1 VLSDGTRVHAL
12 EDVVNVNVETFKASN
27 STARHCLKGWRADAI
42 ERFERADDASVRKLP
57 AYLLGAWLGDGTM
70 GKAALS
76 KPMCNMVAA
85 WIEYGRKIGYRV
97 TEQKQ
102 EGRCPSWLLHN
113 GRGGVSHNKVASDL
127 KAIGVLNSRHVPDSY
142 KYGPASVRRE
152 LLAGLIDS
160 DGHISKGGCDW
171 ISKSQQLAED
181 FAFICRSLGLS
192 CYLSRQEKG
201 IRETGFRDHYW
212 RASVSGDLS
221 QLPMRD
227 KIAAPRAQKKRHLVH
242 GISVERIGIG
252 DYFGFEI
259 DGDRLFLLGDFTV
272 THNTYCGMRLIQ
284 QALERGKRACFVCD
298 RITLIEQTS
307 AVADR
312 YGLTNHGVIQGSHWR
327 QRLDAP
333 FQIVSAQTMARRQ
346 WMGFDLIVVDEC
358 FPGETVVFTPSGPV
372 RIADVKPGALVQTA
386 CGTARVKSVFAK
398 EVAGLITVRMSDGN
412 AFECTADHP
421 IFTDSG
427 WVSAG
432 KLERGARVFGI
443 EDVRGLWGGV
453 QADGGDSSDFGSCI
467 QGNEVLREI
476 LRKEVEEPDALRMR
490 QEQGFADAEG
500 NRPHAEDAG
509 REWARADRGTA
520 SGGDDA
526 WQWLGAG
533 VHLEDEAEA
542 IRRVSAPLQDRPRER
557 GAEGRNRDRRREPL
571 LPGEK
576 GAGREERQLAAG
588 AWVESVAPSE
598 RGGPRTVFNLRVE
611 GHPSYF
617 ANGVLVHNCH
627 TFSKGWVDHVQTTT
641 ASVVGLSATPFA
653 KGMGKIFSN
662 LVNAATMDELTRI
675 GVLVPMRVM
684 TCRRPDMA
692 GAELNSKGEWSER
705 AAEERE
711 LAIVGD
717 VVTQWIQHAA
727 SLKTIVFGATIRH
740 CEEMVRQFVEA
751 GYVAATFTAD
761 TPASERQELLDGFRS
776 GAVQIL
782 VSVEALAKGFDVPDV
797 GCVCDARPLRK
808 SLSTAIQMWGRGL
821 RSSPGKSECLL
832 LDFSGN
838 ILRFANDFESVYFD
852 GLDKLDDG
860 ERLDREARQEPE
872 EVEESKPCPM
882 CGYSPF
888 KRRCMSCGHETVT
901 QSLAV
906 VEAGEM
912 REIMIGKARAASD
925 ERDLYAQLCT
935 YTRQH
940 GFKPGY
946 AAVKHREITGRF
958 PPRHWSFE
966 SMPDVPVSRVVANKI
981 RQSLI
986 AFRHRKSA

>member
-1 VLSDGTRVHAL
+1 MSFPEPRD
-12 EDVVNVNVETFKASN
+12 F
-27 STARHCLKGWRADAI
+27 
-42 ERFERADDASVRKLP
+42 
-57 AYLLGAWLGDGTM
+57 
-70 GKAALS
+70 
-76 KPMCNMVAA
+76 
-85 WIEYGRKIGYRV
+85 
-97 TEQKQ
+97 Q
-102 EGRCPSWLLHN
+102 
-113 GRGGVSHNKVASDL
+113 L
-127 KAIGVLNSRHVPDSY
+127 KAHEALR
-142 KYGPASVRRE
+142 
-152 LLAGLIDS
+152 AGRAA
-160 DGHISKGGCDW
+160 GH
-171 ISKSQQLAED
+171 
-181 FAFICRSLGLS
+181 
-192 CYLSRQEKG
+192 
-201 IRETGFRDHYW
+201 
-212 RASVSGDLS
+212 
-221 QLPMRD
+221 
-227 KIAAPRAQKKRHLVH
+227 RAQVLMAATGSGK
-242 GISVERIGIG
+242 
-252 DYFGFEI
+252 
-259 DGDRLFLLGDFTV
+259 
-272 THNTYCGMRLIQ
+272 TYCGMRLIQ

-358 FPGETVVFTPSGPV
+358 
-372 RIADVKPGALVQTA
+372 
-386 CGTARVKSVFAK
+386 
-398 EVAGLITVRMSDGN
+398 
-412 AFECTADHP
+412 
-421 IFTDSG
+421 
-427 WVSAG
+427 
-432 KLERGARVFGI
+432 
-443 EDVRGLWGGV
+443 
-453 QADGGDSSDFGSCI
+453 
-467 QGNEVLREI
+467 
-476 LRKEVEEPDALRMR
+476 
-490 QEQGFADAEG
+490 
-500 NRPHAEDAG
+500 
-509 REWARADRGTA
+509 
-520 SGGDDA
+520 
-526 WQWLGAG
+526 
-533 VHLEDEAEA
+533 
-542 IRRVSAPLQDRPRER
+542 
-557 GAEGRNRDRRREPL
+557 
-571 LPGEK
+571 
-576 GAGREERQLAAG
+576 
-588 AWVESVAPSE
+588 
-598 RGGPRTVFNLRVE
+598 
-611 GHPSYF
+611 
-617 ANGVLVHNCH
+617 H
-627 TFSKGWVDHVQTTT
+627 TFSRGWVDHVQTTT
-641 ASVVGLSATPFA
+641 ASVVGLSATPFS

-684 TCRRPDMA
+684 TCRRPDMT

-761 TPASERQELLDGFRS
+761 TPASERAELLDGFRS

-860 ERLDREARQEPE
+860 ERLDREARKEPE

-901 QSLAV
+901 QSLTV

-958 PPRHWSFE
+958 PPRHWSFD

>member
-1 VLSDGTRVHAL
+1 MSFPEPRDFQLKAHEALRAGRAAGHRAQVLMAATGSGKCLGRDTPVMMADGSIRMVQDVREGDRLLGPDGLPRNVISVATGREVLYRITPSKGEPYVVNASHILSLRKTPGCKGIVLSDGTRVHAL

-85 WIEYGRKIGYRV
+85 WIEYGNAIGYKV
-97 TEQKQ
+97 TEQAH
-102 EGRCPSWLLHN
+102 EGRCSSWLLHN
-113 GRGGVSHNKVASDL
+113 GRGGVSRNRVASALRDL
-127 KAIGVLNSRHVPDSY
+127 GILNSRHVPDAY
-142 KYGPASVRRE
+142 KYAPASVRRE

-160 DGHISKGGCDW
+160 DGHISHGGCDW

-181 FAFICRSLGLS
+181 FAFLCRSLGLA

-358 FPGETVVFTPSGPV
+358 
-372 RIADVKPGALVQTA
+372 
-386 CGTARVKSVFAK
+386 
-398 EVAGLITVRMSDGN
+398 
-412 AFECTADHP
+412 
-421 IFTDSG
+421 
-427 WVSAG
+427 
-432 KLERGARVFGI
+432 
-443 EDVRGLWGGV
+443 
-453 QADGGDSSDFGSCI
+453 
-467 QGNEVLREI
+467 
-476 LRKEVEEPDALRMR
+476 
-490 QEQGFADAEG
+490 
-500 NRPHAEDAG
+500 
-509 REWARADRGTA
+509 
-520 SGGDDA
+520 
-526 WQWLGAG
+526 
-533 VHLEDEAEA
+533 
-542 IRRVSAPLQDRPRER
+542 
-557 GAEGRNRDRRREPL
+557 
-571 LPGEK
+571 
-576 GAGREERQLAAG
+576 
-588 AWVESVAPSE
+588 
-598 RGGPRTVFNLRVE
+598 
-611 GHPSYF
+611 
-617 ANGVLVHNCH
+617 H

-684 TCRRPDMA
+684 TCRRPDMT

-717 VVTQWIQHAA
+717 VVTQWMQHAA

-761 TPASERQELLDGFRS
+761 TPASERAELLDGFRS

>member
-1 VLSDGTRVHAL
+1 MSFPEPRDFQLKAHEALRAGRAAGHRAQVLMAATGSGKCLGRDTPVMMADGSIRMVQDVREGDRLLGPDGSPRNVVSVATGREPLYRITPSKGDAYVVNASHILSLRKTPGCKGIVLSDGTRVHAL

-76 KPMCNMVAA
+76 KPMCNMVAE

-113 GRGGVSHNKVASDL
+113 GRGGVSRNRVASALRDL
-127 KAIGVLNSRHVPDSY
+127 GILNSRHVPDAY
-142 KYGPASVRRE
+142 KYAPASVRRE

-160 DGHISKGGCDW
+160 DGHISHGGCDW

-181 FAFICRSLGLS
+181 FAFLCRSLGLA

-312 YGLTNHGVIQGSHWR
+312 YGLTNHGVIQGNHWR

-346 WMGFDLIVVDEC
+346 WMGFDLIVVDE
-358 FPGETVVFTPSGPV
+358 
-372 RIADVKPGALVQTA
+372 
-386 CGTARVKSVFAK
+386 
-398 EVAGLITVRMSDGN
+398 
-412 AFECTADHP
+412 
-421 IFTDSG
+421 
-427 WVSAG
+427 
-432 KLERGARVFGI
+432 
-443 EDVRGLWGGV
+443 
-453 QADGGDSSDFGSCI
+453 
-467 QGNEVLREI
+467 
-476 LRKEVEEPDALRMR
+476 
-490 QEQGFADAEG
+490 
-500 NRPHAEDAG
+500 
-509 REWARADRGTA
+509 
-520 SGGDDA
+520 
-526 WQWLGAG
+526 
-533 VHLEDEAEA
+533 
-542 IRRVSAPLQDRPRER
+542 
-557 GAEGRNRDRRREPL
+557 
-571 LPGEK
+571 
-576 GAGREERQLAAG
+576 
-588 AWVESVAPSE
+588 
-598 RGGPRTVFNLRVE
+598 
-611 GHPSYF
+611 
-617 ANGVLVHNCH
+617 CH

-940 GFKPGY
+940 GFRPGY